1 MKKFLSI
8 ISVALILILTA
19 GIASAKKT
27 PAEKRARLDKMSV
40 AVVER
45 VCKKYP
51 AASARLENCYA
62 YATLSNSSIKYGF
75 WGSDHGRGV
84 AVNKITG
91 EKIYIKMREV
101 TVGVNFGAREY
112 DLLFIIDDE
121 TAWQRFISGNI
132 KFGSEAVLVTSDGV
146 NGISESNA
154 SISARGVKVYPLT
167 KKGVTLELTLK
178 GARIRPFRTLN

>member
-1 MKKFLSI
+1 MKNLLSI
-8 ISVALILILTA
+8 ISVALILILSA
-19 GIASAKKT
+19 GIASAKT
-27 PAEKRARLDKMSV
+27 PEEKRAKLDKMSV
-40 AVVER
+40 EVIER

-51 AASARLENCYA
+51 AARERLENCYA

-75 WGSDHGRGV
+75 WGTDHGRGV

-91 EKIYIKMREV
+91 EKIYVKMREV
-101 TVGVNFGAREY
+101 TVGLNFGAKEY

-132 KFGSEAVLVTSDGV
+132 KFGSEAVFTASDGV
-146 NGISESNA
+146 NGISESTA
-154 SISARGVKVYPLT
+154 SISARGVKVYQLT
-167 KKGVTLELTLK
+167 KKALAIELTFK